1 LEVVITMTVM
11 VILVAGFGTAL
22 YSTVN
27 DARRT
32 AVLNQLDRIKK
43 GLVGDPRVIAPGER
57 DIRRFGYL
65 GDIGTLPSS
74 LSFLV
79 TAGTSPNA
87 LPDFRITGHA
97 ADANVQLGAGWR
109 GPYVPPNSLT
119 DPWGQAIEINPCA
132 LTGSLTG
139 ATVAAEIRSSG
150 PDGMMCNS
158 DDSVV
163 EIYKSETFTEV
174 KGYVKDPFSA
184 TVPGVAVIL
193 STVTGGSVQNVPGTT
208 DDLGLYSFPNVPAGE
223 RVLQLAPVLA
233 FTRNTAFTSGGA
245 LNDVEFVVESL
256 HRLSAASTFNKM
268 KLTFTA
274 SVAADYAAVLM
285 NGISVF
291 SGAAA
296 SGTTIG
302 PFTNQTVSG
311 TGVVQESIHF
321 FEASGLIML
330 VPDVIVG
337 TVGTGG
343 TLKIEVKDFEEVGTA
358 SNIDMTGVTFFVEFL
373 KDNQTVSKTSF
384 TTKRKP

>member
-1 LEVVITMTVM
+1 MAVM
-11 VILVAGFGTAL
+11 VILIAGFGTAL
-22 YSTVN
+22 YSTVL

-79 TAGTSPNA
+79 TAGTSPND
-87 LPDFRITGHA
+87 LPPFKITGHT
-97 ADANVQLGAGWR
+97 ADPNVQIGAGWR
-109 GPYVPPNSLT
+109 GPYVPPDSLT
-119 DPWGQAIEINPCA
+119 DPWGNAIEINPCT
-132 LTGSLTG
+132 LTASLTG
-139 ATVAAEIRSSG
+139 ATVQAEIRSSG
-150 PDGMMCNS
+150 PDGSMCMGG

-174 KGYVKDPFSA
+174 KGYVKDAFGA
-184 TVPGVAVIL
+184 TVPGVAVTL
-193 STVTGGSVQNVPGTT
+193 STVSAGNVQNVPGTT
-208 DDLGLYSFPNVPAGE
+208 DNSGLYSYLNVPAGE

-233 FTRNTAFTSGGA
+233 FVRNTAFTSGGA
-245 LNDVEFVVESL
+245 RNDVEFVVENL
-256 HRLSAASTFNKM
+256 HRELLASTFNKM
-268 KLTFTA
+268 KLTYTA
-274 SVAADYAAVLM
+274 SVPTDYSTVLM
-285 NGISVF
+285 NGVTVL
-291 SGAAA
+291 SGAAT

-302 PFTNQTVSG
+302 PFTNQTVTG
-311 TGVVQESIHF
+311 TGIFQESIHF

-343 TLKIEVKDFEEVGTA
+343 TLKIELKDFEEVGTA

-373 KDNQTVSKTSF
+373 KDNNLIPVSKTSF